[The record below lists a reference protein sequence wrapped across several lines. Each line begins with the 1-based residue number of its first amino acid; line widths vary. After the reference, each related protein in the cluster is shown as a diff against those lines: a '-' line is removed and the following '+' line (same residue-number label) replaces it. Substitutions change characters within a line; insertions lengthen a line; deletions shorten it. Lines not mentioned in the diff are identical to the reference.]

1 VLIGSVVVSST
12 VRLKADTTSTAVRL
26 KADTTSTAVRLKAD
40 TTSVAGGAQGQAQSP
55 ASDATSQVV
64 GERMRALQREAAQ
77 LAGQTKTLLGELRTL
92 EIARELRRAE
102 AGEADRALAQSRAA
116 LAQTSERLDSL
127 ERQRVAQL
135 PNLKAQL
142 VDVYKNGRSGYARV
156 LFDVDGLRD
165 FARATRAVTAIA
177 AINERRIDEHRR
189 TVEALTRERVALE
202 QTSRDLQARD
212 AGARRARSAAERA
225 VAAHAALIEQI
236 DTRRDLTAQF
246 AGELQV
252 AYERL
257 EQQLTSAGGPERG
270 VASPSFVVAP
280 PPAPFKGALAWPA
293 QGQVRARFGVAD
305 GRLGGTAVR
314 NGMEIAA
321 PEGTAV
327 RAVHAGTVSFADAF
341 TGFGTLVIVDHGA
354 DSLSLYG
361 YLGALSVTRGSV
373 VESGAELGKVGLS
386 PAGPPALYFEMRV
399 DGRAVDPLQWLQAR

>member
-1 VLIGSVVVSST
+1 VLCLVLIGSVLASSAA
-12 VRLKADTTSTAVRL
+12 RLKADTTSAAVRL
-26 KADTTSTAVRLKAD
+26 KADTTSLVD
-40 TTSVAGGAQGQAQSP
+40 GQAQSP
-55 ASDATSQVV
+55 SPDATSQVV
-64 GERMRALQREAAQ
+64 AERMRALEREAAQ
-77 LAGQTKTLLGELRTL
+77 LAGQARTLLGELRTF
-92 EIARELRRAE
+92 EIARDLRRAE
-102 AGEADRALAQSRAA
+102 AGEAERALAQSREA
-116 LAQTSERLDSL
+116 LATISDRMAAL

-142 VDVYKNGRSGYARV
+142 VDVYKHGRSGYARV

-165 FARATRAVTAIA
+165 LARATRAVTAIA

-189 TVEALTRERVALE
+189 TVEALARERGALE
-202 QTSRDLQARD
+202 QTSLDLQARD

-236 DTRRDLTAQF
+236 DSRRDLTAQF
-246 AGELQV
+246 AGELHV

-257 EQQLTSAGGPERG
+257 QQQIAGVGGP
-270 VASPSFVVAP
+270 VASASDAP
-280 PPAPFKGALAWPA
+280 ASPAEAARRREGPLTPAKGALPWPA
-293 QGQVRARFGVAD
+293 QGQIRARFGAAD

-321 PEGTAV
+321 PEGAAI

-341 TGFGTLVIVDHGA
+341 TGFGTLVIVDHGSA
-354 DSLSLYG
+354 TLSLYG
-361 YLGALSVTRGSV
+361 YLGALAVTRGTV

-399 DGRAVDPLQWLQAR
+399 DGRAVDPLQWLQPR